1 MFDKFEAFMNKY
13 LTPIANKM
21 DKQRHLSAV
30 KKAMVAMTPLLIIG
44 SFCLIP
50 EAIPNMIGENNP
62 ISQWILAN
70 LDIIYIPYNVGMALM
85 SLYVAAVIS
94 YHLAQSYKLDV
105 PGTLS
110 MGVIAF
116 LMMAVDYTE
125 DGGIMTTYLG
135 PKGLFAAMFASII
148 AVELYRWCKKKNFT
162 IKMPESVPD
171 FVSRS
176 FEMIPISVIVIGF
189 FLIIRVVCVNGLHTV
204 PPMIF
209 TNLFAPL
216 VGSMDN
222 PFAVTFLQI
231 LRCLLFFFGIHP
243 SVLSPITSPI
253 STQFLAEN
261 MEMVKAIIE
270 AAEELKA
277 PVMIQTTPSTI
288 KYGTVET
295 YGAIVA
301 AEAKKASVPVCLHL
315 DHGSSFELAL
325 QAMKAGY
332 TSVMIDGSKY
342 DFEGNIEITKKT
354 ADAARALDIPCEAEL
369 GKVGGKEDDLEAEAD
384 TNTDPQ
390 EAKEFAERTGVTSLA
405 VAIGTAHGFYVGTPV
420 LDKERLS
427 EIRKVVDIPLVLHGA
442 SGLSDEEVKDC
453 VRRGICKVNFA
464 TELRE
469 AYSKAVKATF
479 AEKENTIDPKTYGR
493 AAIQAVKELV
503 KYRMQVC
510 GCDGKA

>member
-1 MFDKFEAFMNKY
+1 M
-13 LTPIANKM
+13 
-21 DKQRHLSAV
+21 
-30 KKAMVAMTPLLIIG
+30 
-44 SFCLIP
+44 
-50 EAIPNMIGENNP
+50 
-62 ISQWILAN
+62 
-70 LDIIYIPYNVGMALM
+70 
-85 SLYVAAVIS
+85 
-94 YHLAQSYKLDV
+94 
-105 PGTLS
+105 
-110 MGVIAF
+110 
-116 LMMAVDYTE
+116 
-125 DGGIMTTYLG
+125 
-135 PKGLFAAMFASII
+135 
-148 AVELYRWCKKKNFT
+148 
-162 IKMPESVPD
+162 
-171 FVSRS
+171 
-176 FEMIPISVIVIGF
+176 
-189 FLIIRVVCVNGLHTV
+189 
-204 PPMIF
+204 
-209 TNLFAPL
+209 PL
-216 VGSMDN
+216 VTSREMLLKAQQGGY
-222 PFAVTFLQI
+222 AVGAFN
-231 LRCLLFFFGIHP
+231 
-243 SVLSPITSPI
+243 
-253 STQFLAEN
+253 AEN

-315 DHGSSFELAL
+315 DHGSSFELAV

-332 TSVMIDGSKY
+332 TSVMIDGSKL

-390 EAKEFAERTGVTSLA
+390 EAKEFAERTGITSLA

-427 EIRKVVDIPLVLHGA
+427 EIRKVVEIPLVLHGA
-442 SGLSDEEVKDC
+442 SGLSDDEVREC
-453 VRRGICKVNFA
+453 VKRGICKVNFA

-469 AYSKAVKATF
+469 AYSKAVRETF
-479 AEKENTIDPKTYGR
+479 AEKENIIDPKVYGR